1 LIRQLFAYVIETMK
15 AVQKLFL
22 PSKQQAVKTD
32 GLVKNRKTPLMV
44 IPAEAGIQSHQLFL
58 DPGVRRGDGFG
69 DFLRSRQDRH
79 VHVSPCRPPM
89 DVRYRRKPS
98 IQTENT
104 MRNVELRSDT
114 MTRPTPAM
122 RKAMAEA
129 EVGDDVFGEDP
140 TVNRLEKLAAE
151 RLNKEA
157 ALFVPSGTMAN
168 LVSQMA
174 HCGRG
179 DEMILGSLAHSFYY
193 EQGGSAA
200 VAAIHPRT
208 VPNQLDGKL
217 PLDELEAAIRGDNIH
232 FPRTRLIALENT
244 HNLCGG
250 APLEPAYLRS
260 VGDIA
265 RRHGIKLHIDG
276 ARLFNAAAAL
286 GVPAQQLAVEADS
299 VSFCLSKGLAAP
311 VGSVVCGSREFIQ
324 TARRA
329 RKILGGGMRQAGVLA
344 AAGIVALDDRVDRLA
359 EDHANA
365 HRLAMGL
372 AGVSGLELDPEQYKT
387 NIVYFN
393 VVKPGLSAAELV
405 SALQKEGVRM
415 LASGPRKIR
424 AVTHYEVTSRDIDY
438 ALEAMAR
445 VIR

>member
-1 LIRQLFAYVIETMK
+1 M
-15 AVQKLFL
+15 
-22 PSKQQAVKTD
+22 
-32 GLVKNRKTPLMV
+32 
-44 IPAEAGIQSHQLFL
+44 
-58 DPGVRRGDGFG
+58 
-69 DFLRSRQDRH
+69 
-79 VHVSPCRPPM
+79 RP
-89 DVRYRRKPS
+89 
-98 IQTENT
+98 
-104 MRNVELRSDT
+104 VELRSDT

-140 TVNRLEKLAAE
+140 TVNRLEAMAAE
-151 RLNKEA
+151 RLGKEA
-157 ALFVPSGTMAN
+157 ALLVPSGTMAN

-208 VPNQLDGKL
+208 VPNRPDGKL

-250 APLEPAYLRS
+250 APLEPAYLKS

-265 RRHGIKLHIDG
+265 RRYGVKLHIDG
-276 ARLFNAAAAL
+276 ARLFNAAVAL
-286 GVPAQQLAVEADS
+286 GVPARELAAEADS
-299 VSFCLSKGLAAP
+299 ISFCLSKGLAAP
-311 VGSVVCGSREFIQ
+311 VGSVVCGSKNFIHE
-324 TARRA
+324 ARRA
-329 RKILGGGMRQAGVLA
+329 RKVLGGGMRQAGVLA
-344 AAGIVALDDRVDRLA
+344 AAGIVALTEMADRLA

-365 HRLAMGL
+365 RRLAEGL
-372 AGVSGLELDPEQYKT
+372 AGLSGLELDPGRYRT
-387 NIVYFN
+387 NIVYFD

-405 SALQKEGVRM
+405 AALQKSGVRM
-415 LASGPRKIR
+415 LAAGPRTIR
-424 AVTHYEVTSRDIDY
+424 AVTHYEASGKDIDH
-438 ALEAMAR
+438 ALEVMAR
-445 VIR
+445 AMK

>member
-1 LIRQLFAYVIETMK
+1 M
-15 AVQKLFL
+15 
-22 PSKQQAVKTD
+22 
-32 GLVKNRKTPLMV
+32 
-44 IPAEAGIQSHQLFL
+44 
-58 DPGVRRGDGFG
+58 
-69 DFLRSRQDRH
+69 RH
-79 VHVSPCRPPM
+79 
-89 DVRYRRKPS
+89 
-98 IQTENT
+98 
-104 MRNVELRSDT
+104 VELRSDT

-140 TVNRLEKLAAE
+140 TVNRLEELAAE
-151 RLNKEA
+151 RLGKEA

-208 VPNQLDGKL
+208 VPNQPDGKI

-250 APLEPAYLRS
+250 APLEPAYIRS

-276 ARLFNAAAAL
+276 ARLFNAAVAL
-286 GVPAQQLAVEADS
+286 GVPARQLAAEADS
-299 VSFCLSKGLAAP
+299 VSVLPQQGAGGAGGLGRLRRQGVHPDSASRPQGFGRRHAP
-311 VGSVVCGSREFIQ
+311 G
-324 TARRA
+324 RRA
-329 RKILGGGMRQAGVLA
+329 GGGRHRGPHRNGGPAGRRPRQRAPARHGPCR
-344 AAGIVALDDRVDRLA
+344 RVR
-359 EDHANA
+359 
-365 HRLAMGL
+365 
-372 AGVSGLELDPEQYKT
+372 SELDPEQYKT
-387 NIVYFN
+387 NIVYFD
-393 VVKPGLSAAELV
+393 VVKPGLNAAELV
-405 SALQKEGVRM
+405 AALQKEGVRM
-415 LASGPRKIR
+415 LAAGPRTIR
-424 AVTHYEVTSRDIDY
+424 AVTHYEVTAKDIDY
-438 ALEAMAR
+438 ALDVMATVMR
-445 VIR
+445 